1 MQLRLYRNT
10 RLAEKHERNSTQYI
24 SHIAAIKDSAHSLR
38 NIYERRQ
45 YIDGLTRRFILDRI
59 YYLPPLPPDKLLTN
73 EAVNKAVNE
82 RRISRCV

>member
-10 RLAEKHERNSTQYI
+10 RLAEKHERNSTRYI

-45 YIDGLTRRFILDRI
+45 CINRFTRRFILDRI
-59 YYLPPLPPDKLLTN
+59 YYLPPSPPINYWPTKPLTKPLMN
-73 EAVNKAVNE
+73 AV
-82 RRISRCV
+82 